1 MADIR
6 TTKIIFL
13 RGKSEELPYTLSPG
27 ELAFAT
33 DEGRLFIG
41 SDPIFGQPQYRR
53 SEFPGQNIEILTENS
68 KELFAKMHGDRLR
81 EGGGLDFY
89 DARLEPFQ
97 SSWTAVRIPVEDD
110 YVDYTLVNVAS
121 IACFIDY
128 TVTNNEGIPLRMGNM
143 LMNYSTG
150 MSAPALTDNGTT
162 RRDLTLMAEANYLPE
177 QVYGLMAFRFKLI
190 SGAEPTLVFQYC
202 NYTDQPL
209 NLRFKTSRPAAVYYS
224 EEIRDD
230 EIIAALDGSVT
241 ITMAAAG
248 VASEAVAIAPATIPI
263 IFGIQAQGGISFFS
277 GLSWTL
283 PCTDRFG
290 SGVCGCAPQQL
301 STHVVGGSPATTYN
315 VSVRVRGIVETKIY
329 TGGVATSS
337 PFAVKNATGDGNYL
351 VNNYTLE
358 ISSPA
363 ATYFLNH
370 MAFDNQV
377 HALDYHLDIAINGGA
392 TMTLRAV
399 TVDNQEH
406 NNVAGLS
413 VTDDD
418 LAHPIIVA
426 QPYVGQFLQIDGTL
440 P

>member
-41 SDPIFGQPQYRR
+41 SDPIYGQPQYRR

-68 KELFAKMHGDRLR
+68 GDLFAKMHGDRLR

-89 DARLEPFQ
+89 DARLEPYQ
-97 SSWTAVRIPVEDD
+97 SSWTAVRIPVGDEFI
-110 YVDYTLVNVAS
+110 DYTLHDVSSV
-121 IACFIDY
+121 ACFIDY
-128 TVTNNEGIPLRMGNM
+128 TVTNNAGIPLRMGNM

-150 MSAPALTDNGTT
+150 MAAPVLTDNGTT

-190 SGAEPTLVFQYC
+190 DGAEPTLIFQYC
-202 NYTDQPL
+202 NYTDQSL
-209 NLRFKTSRPAAVYYS
+209 NLRFKMSRPEAVYYS

-230 EIIAALDGSVT
+230 EIVSSFE
-241 ITMAAAG
+241 TMVEISMSAAG
-248 VASEAVAIAPATIPI
+248 LVSEAVAVLPI
-263 IFGIQAQGGISFFS
+263 TLPIVFGIQAQGGVSFFS
-277 GLSWTL
+277 GLSWIL
-283 PCTDRFG
+283 PCTDRFA
-290 SGVCGCAPQQL
+290 SAVCGCSPQQV
-301 STHVVGGSPATTYN
+301 STHTVGGSPATTYN

-329 TGGVATSS
+329 TGGTATSS
-337 PFAVKNATGDGNYL
+337 LFAVKNATGDGNYL

-358 ISSPA
+358 ISSPP
-363 ATYFLNH
+363 ATYFLNN

-377 HALDYHLDIAINGGA
+377 HALDYHLDISMNGGA